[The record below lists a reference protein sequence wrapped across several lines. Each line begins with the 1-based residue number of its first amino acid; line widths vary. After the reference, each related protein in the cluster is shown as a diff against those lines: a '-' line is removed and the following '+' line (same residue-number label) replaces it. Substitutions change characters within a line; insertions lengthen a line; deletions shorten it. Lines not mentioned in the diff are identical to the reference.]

1 MIVSA
6 SEIRSFPQKI
16 NALAKGDPF
25 ACRILSLYHSYRPG
39 LAFVD
44 YWMTADV
51 LGACTGAIARN
62 GSNFILFLTSK
73 SDLEEI
79 SSFLRVSGASG
90 ILCDG
95 GFDLDTGGT
104 VTTGMVMKTSRK
116 IPIEENG
123 AEVIKPN
130 IREAYDLISLCADR
144 FFSPPDFEEF
154 YVDVNHKLR
163 HGSLRI
169 CGLKDSDKLAAI
181 AMTVAESG
189 SGAVLGAVACHPDY
203 RRRGFGTL
211 VVAHLTN
218 QLVAEGKTV
227 FIHRARGANAAFYVK
242 LGFTDYGYWK
252 EYRR

>member
-6 SEIRSFPQKI
+6 SEIQGFPQKI
-16 NALAKGDPF
+16 DALAKGDPF
-25 ACRILSLYHSYRPG
+25 ACRILSLYHSYRPD

-44 YWMTADV
+44 YWMTADER
-51 LGACTGAIARN
+51 GACTGAAARN
-62 GSNFILFLTSK
+62 GSNFILFLTPK

-79 SSFLRVSGASG
+79 SSFLRISGASG

-95 GFDLDTGGT
+95 GFDLDTGGA
-104 VTTGMVMKTSRK
+104 VTMGMVMKISHK
-116 IPIEENG
+116 IQIEENG
-123 AEVIKPN
+123 AGVIKPA
-130 IREAYDLISLCADR
+130 IRDAYDLISLCADR
-144 FFSPPDFEEF
+144 FFTPPAFEEF

-163 HGSLRI
+163 HGSSRI
-169 CGLKDSDKLAAI
+169 CGLKDGNDLAAI

-189 SGAVLGAVACHPDY
+189 RGAVLGAVACHPGY
-203 RRRGFGTL
+203 RRKGYGSL

-227 FIHRARGANAAFYVK
+227 FIHRARGANSAFYVK
-242 LGFTDYGYWK
+242 LGFTDHGYWK